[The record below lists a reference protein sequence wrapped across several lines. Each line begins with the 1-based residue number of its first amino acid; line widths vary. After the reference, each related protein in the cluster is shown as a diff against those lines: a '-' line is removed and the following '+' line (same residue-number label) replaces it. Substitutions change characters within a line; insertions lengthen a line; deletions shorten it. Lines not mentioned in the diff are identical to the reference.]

1 MTNPPTVEERIAN
14 LEGSFA
20 QIATRL
26 DRVEQDVRDLR
37 TETIAG
43 FDRIDLRIDRVE
55 QRIDR
60 VDEHIDRVEQR
71 IARVEQRIDRV
82 QQRIDRLFY
91 CLLGLIAANGVFIV
105 TNLLLR

>member
-1 MTNPPTVEERIAN
+1 MTNPPTVEERSAN
-14 LEGSFA
+14 LEGPFA

-37 TETIAG
+37 NETIAG
-43 FDRIDLRIDRVE
+43 FDRIELRIDRVE
-55 QRIDR
+55 
-60 VDEHIDRVEQR
+60 EHIG
-71 IARVEQRIDRV
+71 RVEQRIDRV

>member
-37 TETIAG
+37 NETIAG
-43 FDRIDLRIDRVE
+43 FDRIEVRIDRIELRIDRVE
-55 QRIDR
+55 
-60 VDEHIDRVEQR
+60 EHIG
-71 IARVEQRIDRV
+71 RVEQRIDRV

>member
-1 MTNPPTVEERIAN
+1 MPNPPTVEERIAN

-26 DRVEQDVRDLR
+26 DRVEQDVRDLWN
-37 TETIAG
+37 ETIAG
-43 FDRIDLRIDRVE
+43 FDRIELRIDRVE
-55 QRIDR
+55 D
-60 VDEHIDRVEQR
+60 HIG
-71 IARVEQRIDRV
+71 RV

-91 CLLGLIAANGVFIV
+91 CLLGLTAANGVFIV

>member
-20 QIATRL
+20 QIATGL

-37 TETIAG
+37 NETIAG
-43 FDRIDLRIDRVE
+43 FDRIELRIDRVE
-55 QRIDR
+55 D
-60 VDEHIDRVEQR
+60 HIG
-71 IARVEQRIDRV
+71 RVEQRIDRV

-91 CLLGLIAANGVFIV
+91 CLLGLTAANGVFIV

>member
-37 TETIAG
+37 NETIAG
-43 FDRIDLRIDRVE
+43 FDRIEQRIDRVE
-55 QRIDR
+55 QR
-60 VDEHIDRVEQR
+60 V
-71 IARVEQRIDRV
+71 DRV

>member
-14 LEGSFA
+14 LEGPFA

-37 TETIAG
+37 NETIAG
-43 FDRIDLRIDRVE
+43 FDRIELRIDRVE
-55 QRIDR
+55 
-60 VDEHIDRVEQR
+60 EHIG
-71 IARVEQRIDRV
+71 RVEQRIDRV

>member
-37 TETIAG
+37 NETIAG
-43 FDRIDLRIDRVE
+43 FDRIELRIDRVE
-55 QRIDR
+55 D
-60 VDEHIDRVEQR
+60 HIG
-71 IARVEQRIDRV
+71 RVEQRIDRV

-91 CLLGLIAANGVFIV
+91 CLLGLTAANGVFIV

>member
-37 TETIAG
+37 NETIAG
-43 FDRIDLRIDRVE
+43 FDRIELRIDRVE
-55 QRIDR
+55 
-60 VDEHIDRVEQR
+60 EHIG
-71 IARVEQRIDRV
+71 RVEQRIDRV

>member
-37 TETIAG
+37 NETIAG
-43 FDRIDLRIDRVE
+43 FDRIEQRIDQVGQRIDRVE

-60 VDEHIDRVEQR
+60 VEQR
-71 IARVEQRIDRV
+71 IDQLGQRIDRV
-82 QQRIDRLFY
+82 GQRIDRLFY
-91 CLLGLIAANGVFIV
+91 CVLGLIAANGVFIV

>member
-37 TETIAG
+37 NETIAG
-43 FDRIDLRIDRVE
+43 FDRIELRIDRVE
-55 QRIDR
+55 QR
-60 VDEHIDRVEQR
+60 V
-71 IARVEQRIDRV
+71 DRV
-82 QQRIDRLFY
+82 QQRIHRLFY

>member
-1 MTNPPTVEERIAN
+1 MPNPPTVEERIAN

-26 DRVEQDVRDLR
+26 DRVEQDVRDLWN
-37 TETIAG
+37 ETIAG
-43 FDRIDLRIDRVE
+43 FDRIELRIDRVE
-55 QRIDR
+55 D
-60 VDEHIDRVEQR
+60 HIGRVEDH
-71 IARVEQRIDRV
+71 IGRVEQRIDRV

-91 CLLGLIAANGVFIV
+91 CLLGLTAANGVFIV

>member
-26 DRVEQDVRDLR
+26 DGVEQDVRDLR
-37 TETIAG
+37 NETIAG
-43 FDRIDLRIDRVE
+43 FDRIELRIDRVE
-55 QRIDR
+55 D
-60 VDEHIDRVEQR
+60 HIG
-71 IARVEQRIDRV
+71 RVEQRIDRV

-91 CLLGLIAANGVFIV
+91 CLLGLTAANGVFIV

>member
-37 TETIAG
+37 NETIAG
-43 FDRIDLRIDRVE
+43 FDRIELRIDRVE
-55 QRIDR
+55 D
-60 VDEHIDRVEQR
+60 HIGRVEDH
-71 IARVEQRIDRV
+71 IGRVE
-82 QQRIDRLFY
+82 QRIDRLFY
-91 CLLGLIAANGVFIV
+91 CLLGLTAANGVFIV

>member
-37 TETIAG
+37 NETIAG
-43 FDRIDLRIDRVE
+43 FDRIELRID
-55 QRIDR
+55 
-60 VDEHIDRVEQR
+60 
-71 IARVEQRIDRV
+71 RVEQRIDRV